1 MPDVAAGSGCGLAWA
16 PSAATPPTPPSP
28 PTPTSTRMQKQSGVG
43 EELLSTRC
51 TQVQVGQRWGCS
63 AGAGPGWGRLRS
75 GQGKRVAPLGRE

>member
-16 PSAATPPTPPSP
+16 PSAATPL
-28 PTPTSTRMQKQSGVG
+28 TSTRMQKQSGVG
-43 EELLSTRC
+43 EELLSTHC

-63 AGAGPGWGRLRS
+63 AGTGPGWGRFRS